1 MREEVYDI
9 GGMHCAACSAAV
21 ERVTRKLPGVERSE
35 VNLTLARLTIVYNES
50 QTTPEMIINKVE
62 KAGFSAKL
70 HLEEKKEQSKK
81 EKTDEAEKRL
91 RKKRISLIISAIFA
105 ALLMTVSMGH
115 MMIEGFPLPS
125 IVSPDTHPQNFALLQ
140 LLLAIPVLVLGKDY
154 FLGGIGSLLHGNP
167 NMNTLVAISSV
178 ASFAYS
184 LVVTFLIADYPHL
197 VHQLYF
203 EASATV
209 ITLVSVGKYLEAR
222 SSEKTKSAIT
232 KLMSLSPDTAN
243 VVADGVEKT
252 LPVSEVRVGDVL
264 IVRAGEHIPLDGE
277 VVNGSGSVNEAMI
290 TGESLPVE
298 RTAGERVIGGS
309 VLSDGVIYVCV
320 THTGSDTTLARI
332 VKFVEDAQGKKAPIS
347 KTADRVAGVFVP
359 VVITISTLAG
369 LVWLLING
377 NISFAVKIFT
387 SVLVIACPCAM
398 GLATPT
404 AIMVATGLGAQHGVL
419 VRSGEALEI
428 THRTTVVVFDKTG
441 TVTEG
446 KPSLTDL
453 VTCGNISEDELAEI
467 LYSTEKLSD
476 HPIARAIAEW
486 GEEKGLGNAVA
497 ISEIHVLTGLGLSA
511 TAADGRSLLLGNPKL
526 MENEKIDISAIE
538 DRIASLQAMGKTV
551 ICVAVDGS
559 VAGIAAVADTIKES
573 APRTVARLKEMGV
586 RAVLLTGDNAAAAK
600 AIAATAGIDEV
611 ISDVLPTE
619 KAAVISRL
627 KNEGETVMMVGD
639 GINDAPA
646 LTEADIGVAIGN
658 GSDIAI
664 DSADIVL
671 MRSDTEDVCRA
682 ILLGKKT
689 IRNIRQNL
697 FWAFIYNVLAIPVA
711 AGVLYPIGI
720 TLTPMLGGLAMSL
733 SSLFVVGNA
742 LRLGRVKL

>member
-21 ERVTRKLPGVERSE
+21 ERVTRKLPGVERSD
-35 VNLTLARLTIVYNES
+35 VNLTLARLTIVYDES
-50 QTTPEMIINKVE
+50 QTTQEMIINKVG

-70 HLEEKKEQSKK
+70 HLEEKKEQSKPVENDDSGK
-81 EKTDEAEKRL
+81 KL
-91 RKKRISLIISAIFA
+91 RQKRIGLITSAIFA
-105 ALLMTVSMGH
+105 SLLMCVSMGH
-115 MMIEGFPLPS
+115 MMFSNFPLPS
-125 IVSPDTHPQNFALLQ
+125 IFAPETHPQNFALLQ
-140 LLLAIPVLVLGKDY
+140 LILAIPVLVIGKDY
-154 FLGGIGSLLHGNP
+154 FIGGIGSLLHGSP
-167 NMNTLVAISSV
+167 NMNTLVAISSA
-178 ASFAYS
+178 ASFSYS
-184 LVVTFLIADYPHL
+184 LVVTFLIADHPHL

-203 EASATV
+203 EAAATV

-222 SSEKTKSAIT
+222 SGEKTKSAIT

-243 VVADGVEKT
+243 VVVGDTEKT
-252 LPVSEVRVGDVL
+252 LPISEVRVGDIF

-277 VVNGSGSVNEAMI
+277 ITKGAGSINEAMI

-298 RTAGERVIGGS
+298 KTAGERVIGGS

-320 THTGSDTTLARI
+320 THTGSDTTLAKI

-359 VVITISTLAG
+359 VVIAISTLAG
-369 LVWLLING
+369 LVWLIING
-377 NISFAVKIFT
+377 DVSFAIKIFT

-419 VRSGEALEI
+419 IRSGEALEI
-428 THRTTVVVFDKTG
+428 THRTTIAVFDKTG
-441 TVTEG
+441 TITEG

-453 VTCGNISEDELAEI
+453 VPLGNVSKNELATM
-467 LYSTEKLSD
+467 LYSVERLSD
-476 HPIARAIAEW
+476 HPIARAIVEW
-486 GEEKGLGNAVA
+486 GDTNGIRADVSLHNMR
-497 ISEIHVLTGLGLSA
+497 VLTGLGVSA
-511 TAADGRSLLLGNPKL
+511 VTEDEKYLLAGNPKL
-526 MENEKIDISAIE
+526 MSSENIDISAVSEMIF
-538 DRIASLQAMGKTV
+538 SLQGMGKTV
-551 ICVAVDGS
+551 ICISVDGAI
-559 VAGIAAVADTIKES
+559 VGIAAVADTIKDN
-573 APRTVARLKEMGV
+573 APQTVARLRDMGV
-586 RAVLLTGDNAAAAK
+586 KTVLLTGDNSAAANAIAK
-600 AIAATAGIDEV
+600 AAGIDEV

-619 KAAVISRL
+619 KADVVSRY
-627 KNEGETVMMVGD
+627 KRDGETVMMIGD

-682 ILLGKKT
+682 IILGKKT

-697 FWAFIYNVLAIPVA
+697 FWAFIYNILAIPVA
-711 AGVLYPIGI
+711 AGVLYPLGI

-742 LRLGRVKL
+742 LRLGRIKL

>member
-35 VNLTLARLTIVYNES
+35 VNLTLARLTIVYDES

-62 KAGFSAKL
+62 KAGFSAKP

-81 EKTDEAEKRL
+81 KKICEDEKAL
-91 RKKRISLIISAIFA
+91 RKKRISLVVSAIFA

-154 FLGGIGSLLHGNP
+154 FLGGIGSLLHGSP

-222 SSEKTKSAIT
+222 SGEKTKSAIT

-243 VVADGVEKT
+243 VVSDGVEKNR
-252 LPVSEVRVGDVL
+252 PVSEIRVGDVL

-277 VVNGSGSVNEAMI
+277 IVNGSGSVNEAMI

-309 VLSDGVIYVCV
+309 VLLDGVIYVCV
-320 THTGSDTTLARI
+320 THTGSDTTLAKI

-369 LVWLLING
+369 LVWLLIDG

-453 VTCGNISEDELAEI
+453 VSCGSVSDGELAEI
-467 LYSTEKLSD
+467 LYSAEKLSD

-486 GEEKGLGNAVA
+486 GEAQSLKNATA

-511 TAADGRSLLLGNPKL
+511 TAADGRSFLLGNPKL
-526 MENEKIDISAIE
+526 MENENIDISELDDKIT
-538 DRIASLQAMGKTV
+538 SLQSMGKTV

-559 VAGIAAVADTIKES
+559 LAGIAAVADTIKES

-586 RAVLLTGDNAAAAK
+586 KTVLLTGDNAAAAR

-619 KAAVISRL
+619 KAAVISQL
-627 KNEGETVMMVGD
+627 KKEGETVMMVGD

-682 ILLGKKT
+682 IVLGKKT